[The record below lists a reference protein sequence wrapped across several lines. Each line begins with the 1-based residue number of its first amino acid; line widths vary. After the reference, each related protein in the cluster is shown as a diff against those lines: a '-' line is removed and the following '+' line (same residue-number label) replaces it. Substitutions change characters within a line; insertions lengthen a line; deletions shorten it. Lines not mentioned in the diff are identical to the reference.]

1 MSILTRFTN
10 WVRPRRLNQDLDDE
24 TNFHIQMRTDEHVS
38 AGMSAG
44 EATKRATQQF
54 GDVEA
59 MKRQMRH
66 ARLTSVTTLV
76 AITSVLL
83 MAFWA
88 ALRTMGSGDP
98 QFPALPAAPIAW
110 HEERPSDSPPPPPP
124 PPPSWEEFVAKVNT
138 FGGVAYD
145 KKNTR

>member
-10 WVRPRRLNQDLDDE
+10 WVRPRRLDQDFDDE
-24 TNFHIQMRTDEHVS
+24 IAFHIQMRTDQHVI

-44 EATKRATQQF
+44 EARNRATQQF

-59 MKRQMRH
+59 MKKQMRH
-66 ARLTSVTTLV
+66 ARLTSVPTLV
-76 AITSVLL
+76 AITSLLVMALWAVL
-83 MAFWA
+83 
-88 ALRTMGSGDP
+88 RPMGSGDL
-98 QFPALPAAPIAW
+98 QFPALPAAPTAW

-124 PPPSWEEFVAKVNT
+124 PQPTWEEFVAKVNT
-138 FGGVAYD
+138 FGGVAYE